1 MYYGPAPLPLMIFA
15 IAGFFI
21 YLYKHRTPARKCSET
36 LSTPSPEE
44 KSNVLAMEKVVAAHE
59 GYSAEVFNVSVFGRR
74 KVETFRLL
82 SQGDKVELRLKKGCS
97 ACVDVMAFGEYIT
110 DFIPDLGSN
119 LLRLLKEKRQ
129 FDAYLGGRDLAFSY
143 DDTCDFCSVIIF
155 FKLDGVPP
163 THVNL
168 K

>member
-15 IAGFFI
+15 IVGFLV
-21 YLYKHRTPARKCSET
+21 YLYKHRTPARKCNEI
-36 LSTPSPEE
+36 LSAHTSEE

-59 GYSAEVFNVSVFGRR
+59 EYSAEVFNISVFGRR

-82 SQGDKVELRLKKGCS
+82 SPGDKVELRLKRGCN
-97 ACVDVMAFGEYIT
+97 ACVDVLAFGEYIT

-129 FDAYLGGRDLAFSY
+129 FDAYLGGRDLTFRYNDEY
-143 DDTCDFCSVIIF
+143 DACSIIIF